1 MEITFK
7 KKATKQDYM
16 NLPEGAPYQLINGE
30 LIMSPAPK
38 ANHQRIIGRL
48 FNLLYDFVNA
58 NNMGEVI
65 ISPMDVHFDEENI
78 FQPDILFVSKESK
91 NCRIEDWVYDAPDL
105 IIEVLSESDSYYDTK
120 KKLRVYE
127 KYGVKEYF
135 IVDPN
140 DKEVI
145 AYMLHNHQFKQIY
158 KETGIIR
165 SA

>member
-1 MEITFK
+1 
-7 KKATKQDYM
+7 M

-38 ANHQRIIGRL
+38 ANHQRIIGSL

-65 ISPMDVHFDEENI
+65 ISPMDVHFDEENV
-78 FQPDILFVSKESK
+78 FQPDIFFVSKENK
-91 NCRIEDWVYDAPDL
+91 NCRIEAWVYGAPDL
-105 IIEVLSESDSYYDTK
+105 IIEVISESNSYYDTK

-145 AYMLHNHQFKQIY
+145 AYMLHNNQLKQIY
-158 KETGIIR
+158 KETEVIR
-165 SA
+165 SQVLDGEFKF

>member
-91 NCRIEDWVYDAPDL
+91 NCRIEDWVYGAPDL

-145 AYMLHNHQFKQIY
+145 A
-158 KETGIIR
+158 
-165 SA
+165 